1 MARQLQVILDK
12 KWSDWNAGDVVTLE
26 AAKARRVVGKGYG
39 RIATKKALADLKKQP
54 DKADDGYVEPK
65 GPAVETATAPPAGE
79 NADTRPQPEPSAGQ
93 SSEKD
98 GD

>member
-26 AAKARRVVGKGYG
+26 VAKAKRVVGKGYG
-39 RIATKKALADLKKQP
+39 RLATKKALADLKKP
-54 DKADDGYVEPK
+54 PAAADDVEPK
-65 GPAVETATAPPAGE
+65 GPAVETATAPAADE
-79 NADTRPQPEPSAGQ
+79 NADARPHSEPPAVETSG
-93 SSEKD
+93 KD